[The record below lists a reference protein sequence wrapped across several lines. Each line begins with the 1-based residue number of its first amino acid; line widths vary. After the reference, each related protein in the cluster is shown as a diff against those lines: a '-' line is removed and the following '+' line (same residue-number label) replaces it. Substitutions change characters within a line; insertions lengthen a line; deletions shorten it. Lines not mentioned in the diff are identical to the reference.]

1 MPMTTKEVAEHQLEK
16 SLAKR
21 LYKYYFRY
29 AHDNR
34 YYLYKHVQLICDAL
48 QRIIDGERV
57 FIIIEMPPRHGK
69 SASITETFPS
79 YYLMNNP
86 DKEVMMATYSED
98 LYNKFGRR
106 NRDKF
111 ARFAPELFN
120 LQISQSTSS
129 ASEWG
134 IEGHDGGMFSTSIL
148 SGATGRGADLLI
160 IDDPV
165 KNAQEAESQTIRD
178 KVWDEWQ
185 STFSTRLHD
194 NSSCIVI
201 MTRWNQDDLV
211 GRLLQQKAYPW
222 EEIRLPA
229 IAESDDDILGRKIGE
244 PLCPELGYDADWAKV
259 TEKGVGSRVWAAL
272 YQQRPAPEGGAV
284 FKQDWVKYYVPNRE
298 IRSQLGLPDSVAI
311 LPMHLDQQVQS
322 WDATFKK
329 ADTSDFVAGQ
339 VWGRRDADRYLLD
352 RVHGRLSFTETLVAI
367 ESMTNRWPKATT
379 KYIEDKAN
387 GSAIIDTL
395 QHKISGITPITPD
408 GGKESRAY
416 SVTPLWE
423 AGNVYVPHPAW
434 LAWEQEFETELIS
447 FPNAPHDDEVDS
459 MTQALDHMGNGMSAA
474 EIWGV

>member
-329 ADTSDFVAGQ
+329 ADTSDFVA
-339 VWGRRDADRYLLD
+339 
-352 RVHGRLSFTETLVAI
+352 
-367 ESMTNRWPKATT
+367 
-379 KYIEDKAN
+379 
-387 GSAIIDTL
+387 
-395 QHKISGITPITPD
+395 
-408 GGKESRAY
+408 
-416 SVTPLWE
+416 
-423 AGNVYVPHPAW
+423 
-434 LAWEQEFETELIS
+434 
-447 FPNAPHDDEVDS
+447 
-459 MTQALDHMGNGMSAA
+459 
-474 EIWGV
+474 